1 MSIDWNELREK
12 VLKDV
17 DFVLREDLESLKR
30 ESGRDL
36 NELWNSIKSAW
47 TTYRRDYAP
56 RVDKDVD
63 ESIRSRFQLAR
74 LMIATAIQEY
84 LFSMDMRLEDDLNN
98 CIVSEA
104 LNKVFKTKG
113 VSLSE
118 RSNITTKENE
128 DKWMITDE
136 GKENAYLV
144 RGKNEKLNIYE
155 VKHPGIVDSFNS
167 NEMALVEE
175 FEEFKFVEVLS
186 ILQIVNYIARKD
198 AKLYGFVKTYLKR
211 GYANLDAMFDGRG
224 IQRDILVAV
233 NEKYGRIL
241 GRIEEA
247 IIEYIKQKPGKFLL
261 VMDEMEEAVKLAN
274 GAEEERVKIT
284 EMLNQKFV
292 ELEQK
297 FTDAESVRQEKEGS
311 EDKLREIEQELQSK
325 ESEKEELLS
334 RISRLESEN
343 AGTTQKYAEI
353 ENACESS
360 LKEIEARWKQLE
372 IREKELKEGIEKY
385 EGELQEA
392 NRRIFEREL
401 GKIEELKEEL
411 RLKEAEVENK
421 RDTLKYEKDE
431 LDEKLKAIKS
441 VIEGGEAKRYVTRD
455 IAKIHEMNYIGRFD
469 VKANELPKTLSNP
482 IDEREYRINAW
493 GRHQKFD
500 EKDKLFKELEMS
512 YAEVEEKIP
521 LNLRSRY
528 VVSEKKYKLF
538 GKEQTK
544 IVIEAVVL
552 NHWKDYAEIGLD
564 TKSFTLSEL
573 MSVLTRYID
582 RAELGQYFHVLG
594 IASVTG
600 WDERVLDYIQSD
612 EFHRNFVNRHVS
624 ICLVDLET
632 GELLYNKLDDRIK
645 DFIELFE
652 PLFDTEKLEKCKES
666 IKEELDRGDYVVL
679 EDISKRGV
687 CDEIFA
693 KKTFYD
699 LECEGFGK
707 VVRMKD
713 IGTVLRRD

>member
-1 MSIDWNELREK
+1 MGIDWNELREK

-30 ESGRDL
+30 EGGRDL

-47 TTYRRDYAP
+47 TTYRKDYAP
-56 RVDKDVD
+56 RVDRDVD
-63 ESIRSRFQLAR
+63 ESIRSRFKLAQ
-74 LMIATAIQEY
+74 LMIATGIHVKGLEEY
-84 LFSMDMRLEDDLNN
+84 PD
-98 CIVSEA
+98 
-104 LNKVFKTKG
+104 
-113 VSLSE
+113 
-118 RSNITTKENE
+118 
-128 DKWMITDE
+128 
-136 GKENAYLV
+136 
-144 RGKNEKLNIYE
+144 
-155 VKHPGIVDSFNS
+155 IVDSFNT
-167 NEMALVEE
+167 NEMTLVKEL
-175 FEEFKFVEVLS
+175 EEFKFFEVLS
-186 ILQIVNYIARKD
+186 IREIVDYIERKD
-198 AKLYGFVKTYLKR
+198 AKIYGFVKTYLKS
-211 GYANLDAMFDGRG
+211 GYANLDAMFEQRG
-224 IQRDILVAV
+224 IQKDILVAV
-233 NEKYGRIL
+233 NEKYGRIV
-241 GRIEEA
+241 GKIEEA

-261 VMDEMEEAVKLAN
+261 VMAEIEDAIKLAN
-274 GAEEERVKIT
+274 NAEEERTKIT
-284 EMLNQKFV
+284 DLLNQKLT

-297 FTDAESVRQEKEGS
+297 FSDAESIRQEKEAS

-334 RISRLESEN
+334 RISKLESEN
-343 AGTTQKYAEI
+343 AETMQKYAEI

-360 LKEIEARWKQLE
+360 LNEIEARWKQLE
-372 IREKELKEGIEKY
+372 TRENELKDGIEKY

-401 GKIEELKEEL
+401 RKIEELKEEL

-441 VIEGGEAKRYVTRD
+441 AIEGGEAKRYVTRD

-469 VKANELPKTLSNP
+469 VKMNELPKTLSNP
-482 IDEREYRINAW
+482 IDGNEYRITAW
-493 GRHQKFD
+493 NHHHKFD
-500 EKDKLFKELEMS
+500 EKDTLFKELEMS

-600 WDERVLDYIQSD
+600 WDGKVLDYIQSD

-632 GELLYNKLDDRIK
+632 GEILYNKLDNRIK
-645 DFIELFE
+645 DFVELFE
-652 PLFDTEKLEKCKES
+652 PLFDAEKLEKCKEAV
-666 IKEELDRGDYVVL
+666 KEELDRGDYVVL
-679 EDISKRGV
+679 EDISKGGV
-687 CDEIFA
+687 CDKISA
-693 KKTFYD
+693 KKAFYD
-699 LECEGFGK
+699 LECEGFGR
-707 VVRMKD
+707 VARMKD